1 MHRRQNYKIYN
12 PRHAVPLTVERE
24 LDLALTHAPIQL
36 NGEHSN
42 SFAVFKLKHNQLED
56 QEMLANVF
64 GNSALNKTEAAP
76 LTAPLVYLYCRA
88 LANNTTHHWHH
99 IGICSGMQLE
109 RANSLEQPASMIG
122 CKFDYTNTRE
132 FLNRF
137 NTWLRL
143 RFPDVDTTKQ
153 YAPVVTLCVGTPSS
167 EFIQQSEVDIT
178 LKNGSTITANIPANK
193 QGARP
198 RYYL

>member
-1 MHRRQNYKIYN
+1 MYIRRNYKIYD
-12 PRHAVPLTVERE
+12 PSCAVPESVEHE

-36 NGEHSN
+36 NGEKSN

-56 QEMLANVF
+56 QKMLADVF
-64 GNSALNKTEAAP
+64 GNTRLGRTEAAP
-76 LTAPLVYLYCRA
+76 LTAPLVYLYCKHSCQ
-88 LANNTTHHWHH
+88 TTHHWHH

-109 RANSLEQPASMIG
+109 RANSIGQPASMIG
-122 CKFDYTNTRE
+122 CKFDHTHTRE

-137 NTWLRL
+137 NKWLHL

-167 EFIQQSEVDIT
+167 EYFSQPHAYMT
-178 LKNGSTITANIPANK
+178 LKNGRTITFNTHPNK

-198 RYYL
+198 KYYL